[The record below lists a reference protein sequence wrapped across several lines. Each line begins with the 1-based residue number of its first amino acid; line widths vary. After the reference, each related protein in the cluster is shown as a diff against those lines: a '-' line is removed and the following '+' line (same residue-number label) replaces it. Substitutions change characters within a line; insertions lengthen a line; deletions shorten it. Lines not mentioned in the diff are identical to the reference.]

1 MNKVII
7 KESGK
12 KHISVEIVLYI
23 LYAAVGFLLLNLS
36 DIGMKNPV
44 SFIPTIFYIFAFL
57 SIFCYFINRRKDD
70 YELLLLGLTNVV
82 VGTFIVYY
90 TNYPN
95 KGFIMADAVLI
106 YALAN
111 ILNCGYTCRKLIDK
125 RDLNFFPKISITLL
139 LLFLGFFVVASLYN
153 KIQVGTLI
161 LGYYF
166 VAFGLLSLL
175 EPLTNVLINNKTLQ
189 KKMIKFLSYDKKE
202 TRETKEE
209 IKEEKEIKKKVKKEA
224 KKPVRTEVKPKV
236 KIRTKA
242 IKKIRKR

>member
-23 LYAAVGFLLLNLS
+23 LYSAVGFVLLNLS

-57 SIFCYFINRRKDD
+57 SLFCYFINRRNDD
-70 YELLLLGLTNVV
+70 YELLLLGVINVL
-82 VGTFIVYY
+82 VGTFIMYY

-111 ILNCGYTCRKLIDK
+111 VLNSGYTCHKLVGK
-125 RDLNFFPKISITLL
+125 RDLNFFPKVSITTL

-153 KIQVGTLI
+153 KI
-161 LGYYF
+161 
-166 VAFGLLSLL
+166 
-175 EPLTNVLINNKTLQ
+175 
-189 KKMIKFLSYDKKE
+189 
-202 TRETKEE
+202 
-209 IKEEKEIKKKVKKEA
+209 
-224 KKPVRTEVKPKV
+224 
-236 KIRTKA
+236 
-242 IKKIRKR
+242 